1 MRNERNSNAYENKK
15 EDKHMQALGYHAT
28 KHSVERVRERF
39 GVKNDRAS
47 ERLVRL
53 ALERGIR
60 MSQFRSKNERT
71 YLAGLCREED
81 VEPVVYQ
88 GFIFICNVKTNVC
101 ITAYRAP
108 QGFDCRRFKKASAN
122 VEAKRSA

>member
-1 MRNERNSNAYENKK
+1 MRNERNNNAYENKK
-15 EDKHMQALGYHAT
+15 EDKSMQDLGYHAT
-28 KHSVERVRERF
+28 KHSVERVKERF

-88 GFIFICNVKTNVC
+88 GFIFICNTKTNAC

-108 QGFDCRRFKKASAN
+108 QGFDCRRFKKAAPIGD
-122 VEAKRSA
+122 EKRSA